1 MIAGA
6 QFEIDTDPAS
16 VQLIAPLETL
26 ERFEGVSFSST
37 GDVLA
42 VATSENNTVLL
53 FRRKPDGRFEDQP
66 YCTIGGANSGLAYP
80 HDVSFSTCGKLL
92 AVAQRRGAIAIYEK
106 SREGEGYGPEP
117 VFEIS
122 GHKSKLALSDGVAF
136 VPPYDRYVAACN
148 LQLGTIA
155 FYRRI
160 STDPLRFKTRPEF
173 ELRHPS
179 LQDPDGLAFSSDGKW
194 LATANH
200 GNQSVS
206 IFQRQNRFLSAGRLR
221 YWREPVSII
230 KDPQMRYPHSVAFTP
245 RSNHLVV
252 TNAGANYF
260 SAYQP
265 STRQSRTLW
274 SEPAVLQQ
282 RVNNEDAFMEVNCRN
297 KMEGGPKGIAVHD
310 RTLAVCCPEFGIKVY
325 SYRERTGGVANAG

>member
-53 FRRKPDGRFEDQP
+53 FRRKPDGRFEEQP
-66 YCTIGGANSGLAYP
+66 YCTIGGANSRLAYP

-92 AVAQRRGAIAIYEK
+92 AVAQRRGAIAIYQK

-122 GHKSKLALSDGVAF
+122 GRKSKLALSDGVAF
-136 VPPYDRYVAACN
+136 VPPHDRYLAACN

-160 STDPLRFKTRPEF
+160 SSNPLRFKTRPEF

-200 GNQSVS
+200 GNHSVCV
-206 IFQRQNRFLSAGRLR
+206 FQRQNRFLGRPLAILARARIGHQRSADALSPLRRLYPAEQSSGGDERGRQLFFCVPIVDAPISNALVGAGR
-221 YWREPVSII
+221 
-230 KDPQMRYPHSVAFTP
+230 VA
-245 RSNHLVV
+245 
-252 TNAGANYF
+252 ADG
-260 SAYQP
+260 Q
-265 STRQSRTLW
+265 
-274 SEPAVLQQ
+274 
-282 RVNNEDAFMEVNCRN
+282 
-297 KMEGGPKGIAVHD
+297 
-310 RTLAVCCPEFGIKVY
+310 
-325 SYRERTGGVANAG
+325 

>member
-53 FRRKPDGRFEDQP
+53 LRRKPDGRFEEQP
-66 YCTIGGANSGLAYP
+66 YCTIGGAKSGLAYP

-117 VFEIS
+117 IFEIS

-136 VPPYDRYVAACN
+136 VPPHDRYVAACN

-160 STDPLRFKTRPEF
+160 SSNSLA
-173 ELRHPS
+173 
-179 LQDPDGLAFSSDGKW
+179 LQDQAGIRIEAP
-194 LATANH
+194 
-200 GNQSVS
+200 QS
-206 IFQRQNRFLSAGRLR
+206 
-221 YWREPVSII
+221 
-230 KDPQMRYPHSVAFTP
+230 P
-245 RSNHLVV
+245 R
-252 TNAGANYF
+252 
-260 SAYQP
+260 P
-265 STRQSRTLW
+265 
-274 SEPAVLQQ
+274 
-282 RVNNEDAFMEVNCRN
+282 
-297 KMEGGPKGIAVHD
+297 
-310 RTLAVCCPEFGIKVY
+310 
-325 SYRERTGGVANAG
+325 